1 MKRFLAPLFTS
12 ITAIVFLSACGDVPQ
27 QPQPKKRG
35 GGFVPPAH
43 TADVDEDHDRPDGPS
58 GDGHPE
64 KPKPEPDSAVNNPP
78 PKKDVPPP
86 QPGNYEYGKPVPGKP
101 GFVTSPYAPYSGYVD
116 VRGYPPGTEVKD
128 PYTSKIFLVPA
139 Q

>member
-1 MKRFLAPLFTS
+1 MKRFLAPILISISVTLFL
-12 ITAIVFLSACGDVPQ
+12 AACGSD
-27 QPQPKKRG
+27 QPQPPQKKKA
-35 GGFVPPAH
+35 GFVPPAH
-43 TADVDEDHDRPDGPS
+43 VDVDEDH
-58 GDGHPE
+58 GDSSTTDSHPE
-64 KPKPEPDSAVNNPP
+64 KPKPEPDTTSNTPP
-78 PKKDVPPP
+78 PKKDTPPP
-86 QPGNYEYGKPVPGKP
+86 QVGSYEYGKPVPGKP